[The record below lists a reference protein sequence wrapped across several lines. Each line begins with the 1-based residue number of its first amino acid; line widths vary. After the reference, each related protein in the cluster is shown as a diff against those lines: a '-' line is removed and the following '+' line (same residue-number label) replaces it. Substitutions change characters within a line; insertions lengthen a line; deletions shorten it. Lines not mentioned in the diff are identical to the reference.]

1 MIGQMRQA
9 ASVTDQRNSTPSA
22 ASGVGCRERSG
33 EGKPHAY
40 RHRAHDE
47 LKNFVNEAQTRLTS
61 AFTELAGRVF
71 DEKAQ
76 VFERNVQAAGAQ
88 SKADIDLLLKPL
100 GERLADF
107 RQRVD
112 ALYGE
117 EAKERAALLGAVSEL
132 KTLNQDM
139 AAKTESLTR
148 ALKGNAKFRGDWGET
163 TMRERTS

>member
-1 MIGQMRQA
+1 M
-9 ASVTDQRNSTPSA
+9 
-22 ASGVGCRERSG
+22 
-33 EGKPHAY
+33 
-40 RHRAHDE
+40 
-47 LKNFVNEAQTRLTS
+47 
-61 AFTELAGRVF
+61 
-71 DEKAQ
+71 
-76 VFERNVQAAGAQ
+76 QAAGAQ

-148 ALKGNAKFRGDWGET
+148 ALKGNAKFRGDWGELMLESVLVARGWRRACIT
-163 TMRERTS
+163 IVNDLKRMMKVSE